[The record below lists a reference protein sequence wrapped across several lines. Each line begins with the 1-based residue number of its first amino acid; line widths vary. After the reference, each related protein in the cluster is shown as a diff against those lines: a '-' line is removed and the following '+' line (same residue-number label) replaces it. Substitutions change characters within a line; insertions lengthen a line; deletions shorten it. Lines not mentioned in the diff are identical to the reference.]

1 MKSDN
6 RLIYLLSM
14 AQLTLRGHVNASL
27 AKAGVRVP
35 LGQVGILFLLA
46 QKDLRTMSE
55 LGQAIHVDNS
65 AMTRVVDRM
74 EKNGLVERRTDP
86 SNRRAIQIH
95 ITPEGLEEET
105 KARNVIQCINGEI
118 AADYTVQ
125 EIEAYAKILKGI
137 TEKYKK
143 GG

>member
-1 MKSDN
+1 MKSDK

-27 AKAGVRVP
+27 TKAGVRVP

-55 LGQAIHVDNS
+55 LGLAIKVDNS
-65 AMTRVVDRM
+65 AMTRIIDRLEM
-74 EKNGLVERRTDP
+74 IGLVERRIDP
-86 SNRRAIQIH
+86 SNRRAILIH
-95 ITPEGLEEET
+95 ITPEGLEEER
-105 KARNVIQCINGEI
+105 KARNVIQHINGEI

-125 EIEAYAKILKGI
+125 EVDAYVKILKGI
-137 TEKYKK
+137 AEKFKT
-143 GG
+143 G